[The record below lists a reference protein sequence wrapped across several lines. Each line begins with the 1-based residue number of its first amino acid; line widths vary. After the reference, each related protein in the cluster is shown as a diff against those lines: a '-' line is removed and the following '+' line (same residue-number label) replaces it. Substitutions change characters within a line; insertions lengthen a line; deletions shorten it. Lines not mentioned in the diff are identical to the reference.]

1 MRITMGTYRPF
12 GINKLAD
19 GVYTA
24 TLFGYPKMISRQ
36 DEEGNEILEHEV
48 EVFRSGILP
57 AASLEEANAYMEQH
71 FESMLTDLA
80 AEEAYHLKLKEKE
93 EAEQYLRSTDYRTL
107 KAVREL
113 PEVRAKLEELYPG
126 EIERNRAAAEA
137 VKAV

>member
-12 GINKLAD
+12 DINKLAD

-24 TLFGYPKMISRQ
+24 TLFGYPKVVSRI
-36 DEEGNEILEHEV
+36 DEKGAEITEHEV
-48 EVFRSGILP
+48 DVFRSGILP
-57 AASLEEANAYMEQH
+57 AASLMEANAYVEQH

-93 EAEQYLRSTDYRTL
+93 EAEQYLNSTDYRTL

>member
-12 GINKLAD
+12 DINKLAD

-36 DEEGNEILEHEV
+36 DEEGTEILEHEV
-48 EVFRSGILP
+48 EVLRSGILP
-57 AASLEEANAYMEQH
+57 AASLEEAAAYMEQH

-93 EAEQYLRSTDYRTL
+93 EAEQYLKSTDYRTL

-137 VKAV
+137 ARAI